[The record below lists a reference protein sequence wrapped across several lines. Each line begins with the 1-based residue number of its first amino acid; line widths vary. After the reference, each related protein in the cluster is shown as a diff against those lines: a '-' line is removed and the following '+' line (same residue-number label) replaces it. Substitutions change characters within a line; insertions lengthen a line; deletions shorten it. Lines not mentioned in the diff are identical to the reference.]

1 MNKDEAL
8 KRVDKLRELINDYR
22 YHYHVLDES
31 TMSEA
36 AADSLKHELA
46 ELEAEFPDLVTPDSP
61 TQTIPGE
68 IANGFKKVQH
78 ASRMLS
84 LNDVF
89 KRSEIEAWVKR
100 IEKLMDGK
108 KFEFFSDIKLDGLA
122 CSLVYEDGI
131 LIRGATRGDSFIG
144 EDVTANIKTIGSV
157 PLKLKAP
164 EEFLKGRTEVRG
176 EIIIFKEAF
185 DRLNSELEKKGE
197 KVYANPRNLAAGTIR
212 QLDPKLVAARPL
224 TFFAYDLIRDGFD
237 SSHDKVYSNL
247 NSLGFRTSGLEQVFK
262 NVDDLEEYIEAWSK
276 KRESLKF
283 NTDGFVIKVNDR
295 KVYRD
300 LGVVGKAPRGAVAF
314 KYPAEQGT
322 TKLKDIFVSIGRTGA
337 ATPVAIL
344 EPVNLA
350 GSTVSMATL
359 HNASEIERK
368 DVRVGDTV
376 IVEKAGDIIPAV
388 IRSLDELRNGSE
400 KKFVFP
406 TECPECG
413 AKLIK
418 LKEDEAVW
426 RCPNNSC
433 PARVS
438 RRIQHFACRA
448 AMDIDG
454 LGEKNVEALLDS
466 GLIQDPA
473 DLYSLTFEQVL
484 GLERF
489 AEISAKK
496 LVDSISIKKNPTL
509 PKFIFALGIRQVGA
523 QTAIDLAEKFKSLE
537 NLSLANLEDLLE
549 VEGIGEVVAESIFT
563 WFREP
568 ENIELLDKFKGFG
581 VRPEEVKKVTGGK
594 LDGLSFVITGS
605 ITGMSREEAADK
617 IRELGGTFQSSV
629 GKGTTYLV
637 AGGSVGESKIKKAD
651 KFGTKIIGEEELLEF
666 ISHK

>member
-1 MNKDEAL
+1 MNKQQAE
-8 KRVDKLRELINDYR
+8 KRAEKLRELINDYR

-46 ELEAEFPDLVTPDSP
+46 ELESEFPDLVTPDSP

-68 IANGFKKVQH
+68 IAKGFKKVQH
-78 ASRMLS
+78 ATRMLS

-89 KRSEIEAWVKR
+89 DKGEIEAWVKR
-100 IEKLMDGK
+100 IEKLMNSEK
-108 KFEFFSDIKLDGLA
+108 LEFFADIKLDGLA

-131 LIRGATRGDSFIG
+131 LVRGATRGDSFIG
-144 EDVTANIKTIGSV
+144 EDVTSNIKTIGSV
-157 PLKLKAP
+157 PLRLKAP

-176 EIIIFKEAF
+176 EIVIFKEAF
-185 DRLNSELEKKGE
+185 AKLNSELAKKGE
-197 KVYANPRNLAAGTIR
+197 KAYANPRNLAAGTIR

-224 TFFAYDLIRDGFD
+224 TFFAYDLIHEGFD
-237 SSHDKVYSNL
+237 SSHDEVYRNL
-247 NSLGFRTSGLEQVFK
+247 RSLGFRTSGLEKVFK
-262 NVDDLEEYIEAWSK
+262 TVDDLEYYIEAWNK
-276 KRESLKF
+276 KREELKF

-295 KVYRD
+295 KAYRD
-300 LGVVGKAPRGAVAF
+300 LGAVGKAPRGAVAF

-350 GSTVSMATL
+350 GTTVSMATL

-368 DVRVGDTV
+368 DVRIGDTV

-388 IRSLDELRNGSE
+388 IKSLDELRNGSE

-406 TECPECG
+406 TKCPECG

-438 RRIQHFACRA
+438 RRIQHFASRA

-454 LGEKNVEALLDS
+454 LGAKNVEALLDS
-466 GLIQDPA
+466 GLIKDPA

-484 GLERF
+484 SLERF
-489 AEISAKK
+489 AEISARK
-496 LVDSISIKKNPTL
+496 LVDSIARKKQPTL

-537 NLSLANLEDLLE
+537 NLSLASIEDLLE
-549 VEGIGEVVAESIFT
+549 VEGIGEVVAESILT
-563 WFREP
+563 WFGDL
-568 ENIELLDKFKGFG
+568 ENQELLKKFKELG
-581 VRPEEVKKVTGGK
+581 VQPEEVKSVSGGK
-594 LDGLSFVITGS
+594 LEGLSFVITGS
-605 ITGMSREEAADK
+605 ITGMSREEAADR

-637 AGGSVGESKIKKAD
+637 AGGSVGESKLKKAEQ
-651 KFGTKIIGEEELLEF
+651 FGTKVIGEDELFRLL
-666 ISHK
+666 K